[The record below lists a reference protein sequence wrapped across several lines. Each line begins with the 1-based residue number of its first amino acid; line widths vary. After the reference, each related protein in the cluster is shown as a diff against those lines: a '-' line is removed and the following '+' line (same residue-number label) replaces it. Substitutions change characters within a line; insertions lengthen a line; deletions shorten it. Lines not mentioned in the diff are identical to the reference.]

1 MGANVE
7 RPIQY
12 LVVTLSA
19 GLWEDADMDVGQ
31 RGVHKTGTEKSLKG
45 AWIPNSYSHLA
56 IVLYVLDMVLTG
68 SPDLT

>member
-31 RGVHKTGTEKSLKG
+31 RSPQNKDRKKFKRG
-45 AWIPNSYSHLA
+45 
-56 IVLYVLDMVLTG
+56 LD
-68 SPDLT
+68 S